1 MNKINRYILTF
12 LTLLATTATWGYN
25 ITFRINDTNKGNVIA
40 VLSTNTN
47 TQITTANKNDVV
59 WLIASPVQNYI
70 LSSNNLK
77 ITAYSDPGR
86 ADTRTEPDVVNTI
99 SFSPVE
105 GQANTY
111 SFTMPDYDVVVDA
124 EFTDATDI
132 TESANITLQ
141 DEYGDISGY
150 SNVYDWR
157 DHTPSVKSV
166 MMGSNTLVAGTDYT
180 VVKTSNISQ
189 ANDNYHIKNV
199 GETITFTFSGIKK
212 YKGTKV
218 VTYSITPRTIN
229 DAVCVLAAPSL
240 TYNLGEQKPQVQS
253 VTITENTTDHVLN
266 VTTDYTVTYPDNV
279 TDVGTKTVTI
289 TGTGNFKDSKEVSYT
304 INPRTITESMVA
316 LAIPSGGYTYDGSAK
331 QPAVTVTDGT
341 TVLGT
346 NDYTV
351 TYDNNVNVGNSAQV
365 TVTGKGNYTGTVDKF
380 FSIAASDITPANFT
394 VTFTGGGTTY
404 RVTYDGSLQTP
415 GIVVKDG
422 NTTLTQGT
430 HYTVAYSNN
439 QNAGTATI
447 TVTGLGNYSGTKTLT
462 FTIDPIYLTAAMVD
476 LTDTNI
482 DPDTE
487 NFTYNGLDQ
496 KPSVVVTNGS
506 TLIYGSDYTYSFTTS
521 DNVAITSSINQG
533 TYKVL
538 VVGRNNYAGTITKTY
553 TIARRNI
560 SSASVTLSTL
570 SSYVYDGTVKKPTV
584 SSVAFG
590 SSDVVPATD
599 YDVAY
604 STDGIAAG
612 TVTVT
617 VTGKNNHTGTITTP
631 YTIQPKAVTAS
642 MISLDYTSF
651 TYTGSLIKPN
661 VTVSDG
667 SLAMTIDTDYT
678 LENNGGTLLG
688 TYNVTITGKGNYT
701 GTATVTFEI
710 VAQGASAFTIEPIA
724 NQEYTGSPL
733 TPALTVKNQS
743 GTTLTPTTD
752 YTVTYANNTNVG
764 TATVTVTGAGNYL
777 SNTSTK
783 TAQFTIT
790 PKSLTSAMVSLSQN
804 EFVYNGELQKPTVTV
819 EDGTALTTNDYDVAD
834 AGGINVGTY
843 NVTVTGKGN
852 YTGTI
857 GSTDGKT
864 YTITQKSITGA
875 EVTLNALDSY
885 VFCGVA
891 KTPTVRQVTIGTLVV
906 PTEGYTVSYSGN
918 INAGTATVTLTG
930 TGNFK
935 DSATKTFTI
944 ERKLVTTDMII
955 FNAENFVYDGTVK
968 KPVVTI
974 KDGETTLISGQDY
987 SINNPDQTEVGSYD
1001 VTITGLTNYTGAA
1014 SRPYSIVGKDADT
1027 QFTVNLAYESTTFT
1041 GSAMEPTV
1049 TVTVTDGTTTTTLIN
1064 NTDYTV
1070 SYTNNVNAGTAT
1082 AIVTGKG
1089 HYAGTKTATF
1099 TINPKPLL
1107 DGMVTLSADEFIF
1120 NGANQKPTVSV
1131 TDGTILTSDD
1141 YIVTNAGGINAD
1153 TYHVVVN
1160 GTRNYSG
1167 TIDKTFTIGQLDL
1180 ASASVSLVTLSSYV
1194 YDGLAK
1200 EPGIQSI
1207 SFSGGLTV
1215 TSDGYSAVYA
1225 DNVNVGTATIT
1236 LTGRGNYKGTKIAT
1250 FNILPQTITAEMI
1263 TLSNEQYTY
1272 NGKVQKPEVSVKCG
1286 ATTLTAGVDYSVEND
1301 GGTSVGEYEVKVTG
1315 LKNYNGSAT
1324 KKYTIV
1330 EQKVFDF
1337 NVTLDKESVI
1347 YNGKPQ
1353 EVEVT
1358 VKDGDTVL
1366 KQGVQY
1372 TLVYTNN
1379 INVGTASIVITG
1391 HGDYSGSKTTS
1402 FLINPKALTEEMVKL
1417 DSLEFVYNATVRK
1430 PVVSVE
1436 DEGIITTNDFT
1447 VTNSGGKDCGTYSVV
1462 VTGKN
1467 NYTGTITRQFTI
1479 RQCDI
1484 AGAKVV
1490 LNELTS
1496 YVYDGKAKN
1505 PGVREVIVNN
1515 IIVPSDNYTTSISS
1529 NINVGTA
1536 TVTVTAHG
1544 NYTGT
1549 AKATFKI
1556 LPKSITEGMVTL
1568 SSTVF
1573 VYDGSVKKPT
1583 VTVTDGDKTLSAQ
1596 KDYNVS
1602 GDGGIEAGEYEM
1614 LITGIVNYT
1623 DQVTKKFTIQ
1633 YGGSVPVDPEKEKEE
1648 KETEFLFMPTS
1659 PSSNEV
1665 SVSGVVLSDSIKST
1679 TFSVT
1684 IPANYKDGDKTYA
1697 VVGISEGAFKGM
1709 KNMRDIYLPE
1719 TETPISIGNEAIPST
1734 TTVHVSLA
1742 NLDDYAL
1749 SPSLEDNFISGNVV
1763 ATVSAPNRYWTFSS
1777 GVDVRVPENV
1787 RVFIVSGRDDSTVA
1801 ITELTDDQLLVG
1813 GQRLIKANNG
1823 VLFASD
1829 DNDTVHD
1836 LVASAKRMDSG
1847 TPITTDNH
1855 RDYGSENCLVPVI
1868 EPTHFSAGS
1877 YFFMKDNEFHRI
1889 QTEDA
1894 SVKVPA
1900 GKAVLYL
1907 GSAAQSRGISSTLG
1921 IVNGDGTTAINDLR
1935 NDNVDLMDGKWYSL
1949 DGRQLNGMPTKKGMY
1964 IHNKKKVVIK

>member
-1 MNKINRYILTF
+1 MTNKIKRILLVILTS
-12 LTLLATTATWGYN
+12 LVTTSMWGYKIVIPADPSGVN
-25 ITFRINDTNKGNVIA
+25 GTVTSSPADNATNGATVTLT
-40 VLSTNTN
+40 VTPYSGYFLSTL
-47 TQITTANKNDVV
+47 KVV
-59 WLIASPVQNYI
+59 
-70 LSSNNLK
+70 
-77 ITAYSDPGR
+77 AYSEAGR
-86 ADTRTEPDVVNTI
+86 ADTRTETLPVVNLI
-99 SFSPVE
+99 STS
-105 GQANTY
+105 GSSGTY
-111 SFTMPDYDVVVDA
+111 TFTMPDFDVEVRAV
-124 EFTDATDI
+124 FTASDDVAGATVTL
-132 TESANITLQ
+132 TEVSH
-141 DEYGDISGY
+141 
-150 SNVYDWR
+150 VFDWTA
-157 DHTPSVKSV
+157 HTPSISTVK
-166 MMGSNTLVAGTDYT
+166 MGDTSLTLNVDYYIEGTPASITNVSETSSITIKGKGKYT
-180 VVKTSNISQ
+180 GEKT
-189 ANDNYHIKNV
+189 
-199 GETITFTFSGIKK
+199 T
-212 YKGTKV
+212 
-218 VTYSITPRTIN
+218 TYSITPRTIA
-229 DAVCVLAAPSL
+229 DAAITLAQTSL
-240 TYNLGEQKPQVQS
+240 LYNLTAQTPAVSQVKIS
-253 VTITENTTDHVLN
+253 DHVLGTN
-266 VTTDYTVTYPDNV
+266 DYDVTYPPDATN
-279 TDVGTKTVTI
+279 VGTKTVTI
-289 TGTGNFKDSKEVSYT
+289 SGKGNFATNTYAT
-304 INPRTITESMVA
+304 TTYAITQRTLTNDMVA
-316 LAIPSGGYTYDGSAK
+316 LTIPDGGYVYDGNPK
-331 QPAVTVTDGT
+331 QPGVTVTDPLPSSPG
-341 TVLGT
+341 TVLTT
-346 NDYTV
+346 NDYDV
-351 TYDNNVNVGNSAQV
+351 SYSNNINVGTNTAKV

-380 FSIAASDITPANFT
+380 FSIAASDIAPANFS
-394 VTFTGGGTTY
+394 VTFAGGATTY

-430 HYTVAYSNN
+430 HYTVDYSNN
-439 QNAGTATI
+439 INAGTATI

-462 FTIDPIYLTAAMVD
+462 FTIDPISLTETMVA
-476 LTDTNI
+476 LNTN
-482 DPDTE
+482 
-487 NFTYNGLDQ
+487 NFTYNGTDQ
-496 KPSVVVTNGS
+496 KPSVEVTNGTT

-521 DNVAITSSINQG
+521 DNVAITSSIDQG
-533 TYKVL
+533 TYKVE

-553 TIARRNI
+553 TIAPRNI

-570 SSYVYDGTVKKPTV
+570 SSYVYDGTVKRPTV

-612 TVTVT
+612 TITVT
-617 VTGKNNHTGTITTP
+617 VTGKNNHTGTKTTP
-631 YTIQPKAVTAS
+631 YTIQRKAVTAS

-752 YTVTYANNTNVG
+752 YTVIYANNTNVG

-857 GSTDGKT
+857 GSTEGKT

-885 VFCGVA
+885 VFSGVA

-918 INAGTATVTLTG
+918 TNAGTATVTLTG

-935 DSATKTFTI
+935 DTATKTFTI
-944 ERKLVTTDMII
+944 ERKPVTTDMII

-1250 FNILPQTITAEMI
+1250 FNILPQTITAEMV

-1286 ATTLTAGVDYSVEND
+1286 ATILTAGVDYSVEND

-1391 HGDYSGSKTTS
+1391 HGDYSGSKTMS

-1417 DSLEFVYNATVRK
+1417 DSLEFVYNAMVRK

-1573 VYDGSVKKPT
+1573 VYNGSVKKPT

-1614 LITGIVNYT
+1614 LITGIGNYT

-1633 YGGSVPVDPEKEKEE
+1633 YGGIVPVDPKKEKEE

-1665 SVSGVVLSDSIKST
+1665 SVSGVILSDSIKST

-1684 IPANYKDGDKTYA
+1684 IPTNYKDGDKTYA
-1697 VVGISEGAFKGM
+1697 VVGISDGAFKGM

-1749 SPSLEDNFISGNVV
+1749 SPSLEDNFISGNVM
-1763 ATVSAPNRYWTFSS
+1763 ATVPIVNRYWTFGS
-1777 GVDVRVPENV
+1777 GVDVRVPEGMKT
-1787 RVFIVSGRDDSTVA
+1787 FIVTEQGNDAVA
-1801 ITELTDDQLLVG
+1801 IKELTDEQLMIG
-1813 GQRLIKANNG
+1813 GQRIVKSNNG
-1823 VLFASD
+1823 VLFACMS
-1829 DNDTVHD
+1829 NDTVCN
-1836 LVASAKRMDSG
+1836 LVASAKRMRSG
-1847 TPITTDNH
+1847 ETISYDDH
-1855 RDYGSENCLVPVI
+1855 KDYGAENRLVPVVR
-1868 EPTHFSAGS
+1868 PTHFESGYY
-1877 YFFMKDNEFHRI
+1877 YFLKNNEFCRI
-1889 QTEDA
+1889 KNESA
-1894 SVKVPA
+1894 EVKVPA

-1907 GSAAQSRGISSTLG
+1907 GPAASTRGFASVLG
-1921 IVNGDGTTAINDLR
+1921 ITDDGTTDLSPHISVEA
-1935 NDNVDLMDGKWYSL
+1935 DEPWY
-1949 DGRQLNGMPTKKGMY
+1949 DMTGRQLPGKPTQKGVY
-1964 IHNKKKVVIK
+1964 IHNRQKVVIR

>member
-1 MNKINRYILTF
+1 MTNKIKRILLVILTS
-12 LTLLATTATWGYN
+12 LVTTSMWGYK
-25 ITFRINDTNKGNVIA
+25 IVIPA
-40 VLSTNTN
+40 DPSGVNGTVTSSPADNATSGATVTLTVTPASGFFLSTL
-47 TQITTANKNDVV
+47 KVV
-59 WLIASPVQNYI
+59 
-70 LSSNNLK
+70 
-77 ITAYSDPGR
+77 AYSEAGR
-86 ADTRTEPDVVNTI
+86 ADTRTDLPVVNLIETTGT
-99 SFSPVE
+99 S
-105 GQANTY
+105 GTY
-111 SFTMPDYDVVVDA
+111 TFTMPDFDVEVRAV
-124 EFTDATDI
+124 FTASDDVAGATVTL
-132 TESANITLQ
+132 TEASH
-141 DEYGDISGY
+141 
-150 SNVYDWR
+150 VFDWTA
-157 DHTPSVKSV
+157 HTPSISTVK
-166 MMGSNTLVAGTDYT
+166 MGDTSLTLDLDYYIEGTPASIT
-180 VVKTSNISQ
+180 NVSETSSIT
-189 ANDNYHIKNV
+189 IK
-199 GETITFTFSGIKK
+199 GKGK
-212 YKGTKV
+212 YKGEKTT
-218 VTYSITPRTIN
+218 TYAITPRTIA
-229 DAVCVLAAPSL
+229 DAAITLAQTSL
-240 TYNLGEQKPQVQS
+240 LYNLTAQTPAVSQVKID
-253 VTITENTTDHVLN
+253 THVLG
-266 VTTDYTVTYPDNV
+266 TSDYDVTYPDDATN
-279 TDVGTKTVTI
+279 VGTKTVTI
-289 TGTGNFKDSKEVSYT
+289 SGKGNFATNTYATTTYD
-304 INPRTITESMVA
+304 ITQRSLTPDMVA
-316 LAIPSGGYTYDGSAK
+316 LTIPSGGYVYDGNPK
-331 QPAVTVTDGT
+331 QPEVTVTDPLPSSPG
-341 TVLGT
+341 TVLTT
-346 NDYTV
+346 NDYDV
-351 TYDNNVNVGNSAQV
+351 SYSNNINVGTNSAKV
-365 TVTGKGNYTGTVDKF
+365 TVTGKGNYTGSVEKS
-380 FSIAASDITPANFT
+380 FSIAASDAPANFT
-394 VTFTGGGTTY
+394 VTFVDGGGTTY
-404 RVTYDGSLQTP
+404 NVTYNGSEQKP
-415 GIVVKDG
+415 AIVVKNG
-422 NTTLTQGT
+422 NTTLAKGT
-430 HYTVAYSNN
+430 DYTVDYSNN
-439 QNAGTATI
+439 INAGTATI

-462 FTIDPIYLTAAMVD
+462 FTIDPINLTETMVD

-482 DPDTE
+482 DPDTQ
-487 NFTYNGLDQ
+487 NFTYNGSDQ
-496 KPSVVVTNGS
+496 KPSVEVTNGA
-506 TLIYGSDYTYSFTTS
+506 TLNYGTDYTYSFFTS
-521 DNVAITSSINQG
+521 DNVAITGSIINAG
-533 TYKVL
+533 TYKVE
-538 VVGRNNYAGTITKTY
+538 VVGCNNYAGTITKTY
-553 TIARRNI
+553 TIAPRNI
-560 SSASVTLSTL
+560 SSASVTLSA
-570 SSYVYDGTVKKPTV
+570 SSYVYDGTAKKPTV
-584 SSVAFG
+584 TSVAFG
-590 SSDVVPATD
+590 SDEVPATD

-617 VTGKNNHTGTITTP
+617 VTGKNNHTGTKTTT
-631 YTIQPKAVTAS
+631 YNIQPKAVTAS

-710 VAQGASAFTIEPIA
+710 VAQGASAFTIDPID

-743 GTTLTPTTD
+743 GTILTPTTD

-790 PKSLTSAMVSLSQN
+790 PKSLTSAMVTLSQN
-804 EFVYNGELQKPTVTV
+804 SFVYNGELQKPTVTV

-834 AGGINVGTY
+834 AGGINVGNY

-857 GSTDGKT
+857 GSAEGKT

-885 VFCGVA
+885 VFSGVA
-891 KTPTVRQVTIGTLVV
+891 KTPTIRQVTIGTLVV

-918 INAGTATVTLTG
+918 TNAGTATVTLTG

-935 DSATKTFTI
+935 DTATETFTI
-944 ERKLVTTDMII
+944 ERKPVTIDMII
-955 FNAENFVYDGTVK
+955 FDAENFVYDGTVK

-1049 TVTVTDGTTTTTLIN
+1049 TVTVTEGTTTTTLIN

-1099 TINPKPLL
+1099 TINPKSLSE
-1107 DGMVTLSADEFIF
+1107 GMVTLSADEFIF

-1250 FNILPQTITAEMI
+1250 FNILPQTITAEMV

-1391 HGDYSGSKTTS
+1391 HGDYSGSKTMS

-1602 GDGGIEAGEYEM
+1602 GDGGVEAGEYEM
-1614 LITGIVNYT
+1614 LITGIGNYT

-1633 YGGSVPVDPEKEKEE
+1633 YGGIVPVDPEKEKEE

-1665 SVSGVVLSDSIKST
+1665 SVSGVILSDSVKST

-1697 VVGISEGAFKGM
+1697 VVGISDGAFKGM

-1749 SPSLEDNFISGNVV
+1749 APSLEDNFISGNVV

-1801 ITELTDDQLLVG
+1801 ITELADDQLMVG

-1829 DNDTVHD
+1829 DNDTVHE

-1894 SVKVPA
+1894 SIKVPA

-1935 NDNVDLMDGKWYSL
+1935 NDNVDLIDGKWYSL